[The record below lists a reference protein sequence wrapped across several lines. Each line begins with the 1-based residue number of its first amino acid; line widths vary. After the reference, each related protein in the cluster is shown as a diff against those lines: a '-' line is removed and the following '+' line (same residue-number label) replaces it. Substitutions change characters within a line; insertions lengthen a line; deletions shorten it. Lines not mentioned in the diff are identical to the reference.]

1 MQPKGIK
8 YTDPELYTRWIQSG
22 VFTPIFKTHSTKD
35 TSMEKRFWVFP
46 DHFDPMREAIRLRYD
61 LTPYIYTAARQAYDT
76 GLSLCRPLYYYWPE
90 TEEAYQW
97 KEQFMFGDDILATTV
112 CQPADSLTGLAE
124 RAMWFP
130 EGNDWYDVST
140 GYMYK
145 GGTKETL
152 VYTINENPYFVKAG
166 AVIPMAGPEIA
177 TLQKQSPEMR
187 FFIVPGLGESSTKVY
202 EDDGHTQAYDSEYT
216 VTEAFKKTTE
226 SSVSL
231 TVAPRKGSFKGMLEN
246 RRISVVLESF
256 VVPTSVK
263 VNGVEVPYSR
273 YAAYDR
279 KEGKAVWGYDGHKLQ
294 TVIWLE
300 EAPASELVEI
310 VCSFDGE
317 ATPEVI
323 FGKKGLIRRMMAMA
337 PEAKLKFAALK
348 ILDLHLPDEFL
359 NLAQC
364 GSYIIE
370 NPSGCVEYL
379 NAMDVEAMNR
389 NFASWEK
396 LSNDFKVKA
405 AAQAYFR
412 KR

>member
-1 MQPKGIK
+1 
-8 YTDPELYTRWIQSG
+8 
-22 VFTPIFKTHSTKD
+22 
-35 TSMEKRFWVFP
+35 
-46 DHFDPMREAIRLRYD
+46 
-61 LTPYIYTAARQAYDT
+61 
-76 GLSLCRPLYYYWPE
+76 
-90 TEEAYQW
+90 
-97 KEQFMFGDDILATTV
+97 
-112 CQPADSLTGLAE
+112 
-124 RAMWFP
+124 
-130 EGNDWYDVST
+130 
-140 GYMYK
+140 
-145 GGTKETL
+145 
-152 VYTINENPYFVKAG
+152 
-166 AVIPMAGPEIA
+166 
-177 TLQKQSPEMR
+177 
-187 FFIVPGLGESSTKVY
+187 
-202 EDDGHTQAYDSEYT
+202 
-216 VTEAFKKTTE
+216 
-226 SSVSL
+226 
-231 TVAPRKGSFKGMLEN
+231 MLEN

-337 PEAKLKFAALK
+337 PEAKLKFAELK

-359 NLAQC
+359 DLAQC

-370 NPSGCVEYL
+370 NPAGCVEYL
-379 NAMDVEAMNR
+379 KAMDVEAMNR

-396 LSNDFKVKA
+396 LSDDFKAKA

-412 KR
+412 KKVIQYN